1 MHVGPHR
8 SRLDI
13 AGADD
18 GTDVTEVS
26 QQKVEDLGST
36 LSLQAIQLLQLT
48 HLPLKHRQQR
58 LRMPP

>member
-1 MHVGPHR
+1 MDMGAHR

-36 LSLQAIQLLQLT
+36 LSLQAV
-48 HLPLKHRQQR
+48 
-58 LRMPP
+58 